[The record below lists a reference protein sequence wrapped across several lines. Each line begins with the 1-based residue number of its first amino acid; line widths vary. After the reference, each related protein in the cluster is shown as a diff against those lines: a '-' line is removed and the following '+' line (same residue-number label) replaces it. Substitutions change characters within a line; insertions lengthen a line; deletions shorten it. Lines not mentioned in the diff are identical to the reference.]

1 MWRPIVYAVK
11 DEGDPERR
19 KQLTP
24 ELYHEIARGIIS
36 TMYAYTCY
44 PNKAFFADVA
54 KQLMHKYPFMNDTV

>member
-1 MWRPIVYAVK
+1 MYAVK

-44 PNKAFFADVA
+44 PNKVFFADVA
-54 KQLMHKYPFMNDTV
+54 KQLMHK